1 MEPADNQEQEPAQDP
16 KLSSRSPMFA
26 VEPPL
31 NLATASR
38 DEIIAWFR
46 QFIEPGSEV
55 TGWSK
60 AGFDVQ

>member
-16 KLSSRSPMFA
+16 KLSSRSPMFV

-38 DEIIAWFR
+38 DEIMAWFG
-46 QFIEPGSEV
+46 QFIETFREQI
-55 TGWSK
+55 GWEK
-60 AGFDVQ
+60 DPD